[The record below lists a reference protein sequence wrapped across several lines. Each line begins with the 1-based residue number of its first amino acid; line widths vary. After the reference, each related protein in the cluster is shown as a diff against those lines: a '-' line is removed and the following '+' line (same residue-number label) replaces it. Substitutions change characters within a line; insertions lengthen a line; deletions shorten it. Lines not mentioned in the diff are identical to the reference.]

1 MSKIALTP
9 NASGTGTLTIAAPNT
24 STDRTITLPDETGS
38 IITTGSSGKVIPA
51 AALPAGSVLQ
61 VVQTVK
67 TNTATH
73 SGGTYA
79 SVGLDVTITPSSTSN
94 KILIVTSFAF
104 GSNTGSANI
113 DMRIYN
119 STTSTAVSTDPYFT
133 DRWPTDSQS
142 AYYCHNINF
151 THLDSPNTTS
161 ATSYSIQFK
170 TNAGAI
176 TINMPSNTG
185 GFSNPLV
192 STITAMEIAA

>member
-9 NASGTGTLTIAAPNT
+9 NASGSGTFTIASPN
-24 STDRTITLPDETGS
+24 SDTDRTLTLPDEAGT
-38 IITTGSSGKVIPA
+38 ILTNASSGLGK
-51 AALPAGSVLQ
+51 VLQ

-79 SVGLDVTITPSSTSN
+79 SVGIDVSITPSSTSS
-94 KILIVTSFAF
+94 KILLVYAVAM
-104 GSNTGSANI
+104 GANTASANI

-133 DRWPTDSQS
+133 DRWPSDGQS
-142 AYYCHNINF
+142 AYYCHNLNF

-161 ATSYSIQFK
+161 STSYTIQFK

-185 GFSNPLV
+185 GFSNALV
-192 STITAMEIAA
+192 STVTAMEIAG

>member
-1 MSKIALTP
+1 MASILSVEQLKGLSSGDTP
-9 NASGTGTLTIAAPNT
+9 N
-24 STDRTITLPDETGS
+24 TIT
-38 IITTGSSGKVIPA
+38 IPA
-51 AALPAGSVLQ
+51 GQTLDASAGGMTLPAGVGGKVLQ

-94 KILIVTSFAF
+94 KILLSTSFAF

-113 DMRIYN
+113 DIRLYN
-119 STTSTAVSTDPYFT
+119 TTTSTAVSTDPYFT
-133 DRWPTDSQS
+133 DRWPSDGQS

-151 THLDSPNTTS
+151 AHLDSPSTTS
-161 ATSYSIQFK
+161 ATTYTIQFK

-192 STITAMEIAA
+192 STITAMEIAG